1 MQINGTQ
8 ARAPAMRAVCAACR
22 LAVLAAASA
31 ATMTTFATS
40 AYAGD
45 TVNLGADTTLD
56 YTFTLGYG
64 LGMRTRSPSG
74 NLLTPENINGD
85 DGDRNFAKNKLI
97 ENQVSLLGEVNLKHD
112 DWGVFV
118 RANVFYDQAYQH
130 PNSNNAPYT
139 VNHSGAYNQ
148 FTSDASYFAGGSPQL
163 LAAYAYDTIHLGS
176 TSLNVKV
183 GDQVV
188 AWGESV
194 FFPNIAG
201 AQGPANATASYVAG
215 AEVKDI
221 LLPVP
226 QISTQWQLAPNFS
239 LLGYYQFAFEP
250 NQLVPPGAY
259 WSYSDVVG
267 PGAQY
272 IIGPGGIKIPRGNDI
287 RPNGDDQW
295 GLGARWRVFGDT
307 EIGAY
312 YLHYNDMNPS
322 VVTTYFPTLQY
333 QQKYFDH
340 IKLSGLSFS
349 TDLNGV
355 NVAGETSY
363 RQGAAVLVN
372 TPTGAQSTRGD
383 VWQSNLS
390 AIYSIGPTFLAASQT
405 LVGEISYVHAG
416 NITPIMGSTTLTNT
430 RNSAAFEVAWTLSY
444 KNVFNGWDVDVP
456 ITYADDFTGKS
467 ALNGALGSLTGV
479 GDHRVTVGV
488 NFTRLSNLKLGIV
501 YAKFL
506 GTPDPNNRPLA
517 DRDYVLA
524 TATYSF

>member
-1 MQINGTQ
+1 MQISGTQ
-8 ARAPAMRAVCAACR
+8 ERAPALRTMCAACR
-22 LAVLAAASA
+22 LAVLAVTAVGA
-31 ATMTTFATS
+31 ATLAS
-40 AYAGD
+40 PACAGD
-45 TVNLGADTTLD
+45 TINLGVDTTLD

-64 LGMRTRSPSG
+64 LGMRTRAPSG

-118 RANVFYDQAYQH
+118 RADTFYDQAYQH
-130 PNSNNAPYT
+130 SNYNNAPGT
-139 VNHSGAYNQ
+139 VNHGGTYNDFTEQAQYWSGGH
-148 FTSDASYFAGGSPQL
+148 TQL
-163 LAAYAYDTIHLGS
+163 LAAYAYNTFRFGG

-201 AQGPANATASYVAG
+201 AQGPADATKSFVAG

-226 QISTQWQLAPNFS
+226 QISTQWQIAPNFS

-250 NQLVPPGAY
+250 NDLTAPG
-259 WSYSDVVG
+259 SYMSYTDVVG
-267 PGAQY
+267 PGAEY
-272 IIGPGGIKIPRGNDI
+272 IIGPGGIHIPQGNDI
-287 RPNGDDQW
+287 RPGNSGQW

-307 EIGAY
+307 EVGAY
-312 YLHYNDMNPS
+312 YLHYNDMNPN

-333 QQKYFDH
+333 QEKYFDN
-340 IKLSGLSFS
+340 IKLTGLSFS

-372 TPTGAQSTRGD
+372 TPAGPTATRGD

-390 AIYSIGPTFLAASQT
+390 AIYSLGPTFLAASQT

-416 NITPIMGSTTLTNT
+416 NITPEMGSAQLTNT

-444 KNVFNGWDVDVP
+444 KNVFNGWDLDVP
-456 ITYADDFTGKS
+456 LTYADDFTGKS
-467 ALNGALGSLTGV
+467 ALAGGLGSMTGV

-488 NFTRLSNLKLGIV
+488 NFTRLSNLKLALV

-506 GTPDPNNRPLA
+506 GTPDPTNRPLA